1 MTPKTDVY
9 AFGVVLME
17 LITGKHALTRG
28 KSVGNDQYVEHQSV
42 VDCVSICYLQS
53 VILILSLCT

>member
-9 AFGVVLME
+9 SFDVILME

-28 KSVGNDQYVEHQSV
+28 KIVENGLYVEHQSV
-42 VDCVSICYLQS
+42 VDCVSML
-53 VILILSLCT
+53 LSAVSRIDSTLCT